1 MRRDDPKRLHRKL
14 VQLIEQQIATLAK
27 ESCERLTDKELREYD
42 DRKKRIDELYDSLD
56 QPDSAA

>member
-1 MRRDDPKRLHRKL
+1 MRRYDTKRLRGEL

-27 ESCERLTDKELREYD
+27 ESCDRLTDKELREYD
-42 DRKKRIDELYDSLD
+42 GRKKRIDELYDALD